1 MESTHNSATSR
12 HKSAKASRRA
22 RKRRKSLA
30 STLSK
35 SSKSEDD
42 RPEVKASPG
51 PVAEAI
57 TVPSS
62 VTPLTAQ
69 PSPTP
74 PKKPEDAVP
83 SESAAMVAAFTES
96 PAVAVGASAH
106 LAFDDTLRV
115 EEPVVV
121 ASPLSPPVI
130 PAKTAS
136 DQQSVAAETGSAEPH
151 PGPSL
156 VANAAAADDVHH
168 RIPIGLQARLR
179 SSDAAPAAASAQV
192 PSASKTR
199 KRSCGQLVLSALPHV
214 LLAVFVL
221 AAVFAAVT
229 ILTPKPRP
237 HDVCRS
243 HACVEY
249 SGRLRRSV
257 NLLISPC
264 ASLTRFVCAHWHQ
277 HDDLGVRP
285 GVVEAALGRMSRLAL
300 SLRGPSPRPRSAAQ
314 FGAAFFHSC
323 NAVFR
328 CGAAP
333 LQSLIP

>member
-1 MESTHNSATSR
+1 MESAHNSATSR
-12 HKSAKASRRA
+12 PKSAKASRRA

-35 SSKSEDD
+35 SSKSDDD

-57 TVPSS
+57 TASS
-62 VTPLTAQ
+62 PVTPLSAQ
-69 PSPTP
+69 PCPTP
-74 PKKPEDAVP
+74 PNKPEDAVP
-83 SESAAMVAAFTES
+83 SESAAMAAAFTES

-121 ASPLSPPVI
+121 ASPLSPAVI
-130 PAKTAS
+130 PAKAPS
-136 DQQSVAAETGSAEPH
+136 DQQSIAAEAGSA
-151 PGPSL
+151 GPPPRPSFG
-156 VANAAAADDVHH
+156 ANASAADDVHH
-168 RIPIGLQARLR
+168 PTPIGLQARLR
-179 SSDAAPAAASAQV
+179 SSDAAVPAATAQV
-192 PSASKTR
+192 PCASQTR
-199 KRSCGQLVLSALPHV
+199 KPSCGQLVLIALPRA
-214 LLAVFVL
+214 LLAVFAL
-221 AAVFAAVT
+221 AAVFVAVS

-243 HACVEY
+243 HTCAEY

-257 NLLISPC
+257 NLLVSPC
-264 ASLTRFVCAHWHQ
+264 ISLTRFVCAHWRQ

-300 SLRGPSPRPRSAAQ
+300 SLRGSSPRPRTAAQ
-314 FGAAFFHSC
+314 FGAAFFRSC

-328 CGAAP
+328 CGTAP
-333 LQSLIP
+333 LQSLVP